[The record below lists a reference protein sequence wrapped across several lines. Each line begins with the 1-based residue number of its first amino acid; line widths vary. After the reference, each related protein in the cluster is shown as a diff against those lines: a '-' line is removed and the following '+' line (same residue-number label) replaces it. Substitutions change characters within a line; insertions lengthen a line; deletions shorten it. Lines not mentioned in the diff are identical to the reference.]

1 MYVCCVSVFKLQLQ
15 RNPLTLSF
23 FFKHT
28 QGDTFS
34 LAAARSRCIMIRRVC
49 CRLIRTLWCQAVKT
63 MMAQRF
69 THTHIHTPAQPPF
82 RRNSLQNVCT
92 CAASGRVRQR
102 SASSARPDA
111 GTTAPLT
118 AETCARAGEE
128 SERIW
133 AGAGR
138 GGGG

>member
-1 MYVCCVSVFKLQLQ
+1 MHHDSTCVLQINQ
-15 RNPLTLSF
+15 DIMVSSCQNYD
-23 FFKHT
+23 
-28 QGDTFS
+28 G
-34 LAAARSRCIMIRRVC
+34 LAVH
-49 CRLIRTLWCQAVKT
+49 
-63 MMAQRF
+63 
-69 THTHIHTPAQPPF
+69 THTDIHTPAKPPF

-138 GGGG
+138 GGMGVERRGGVYI